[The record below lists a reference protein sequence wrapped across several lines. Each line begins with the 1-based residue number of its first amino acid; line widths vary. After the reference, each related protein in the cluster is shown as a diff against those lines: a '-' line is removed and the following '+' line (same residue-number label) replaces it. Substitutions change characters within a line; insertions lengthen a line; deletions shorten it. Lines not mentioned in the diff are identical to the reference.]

1 MFVSLFLVRI
11 PEHWLCNFWQTSV
24 LSVGRSFVRKLVR
37 LLVHSC
43 FRSLSDSFVRLL
55 VGHIV
60 CSCFRSLSDS
70 FVRLLVGQLVCSCFR
85 SLSHSFVCSLVSQL
99 VRSVPLSLT
108 LTLLRLI
115 LFILSA
121 VDHKVTQSLTL
132 INPFFFSGFGN
143 PDYHHRG
150 GDSCSHL
157 HFDSCPFRYLLCQR
171 NTSQQARGKRIV
183 SKLNTKTDW

>member
-1 MFVSLFLVRI
+1 MFPCFLSGFPNI
-11 PEHWLCNFWQTSV
+11 GYIIF
-24 LSVGRSFVRKLVR
+24 GRRP
-37 LLVHSC
+37 C
-43 FRSLSDSFVRLL
+43 FRSVVHFFVSSFVCSFIRAFGPSLTRSFVRLL
-55 VGHIV
+55 VGQIV

-132 INPFFFSGFGN
+132 TNPFSFSGFGN
-143 PDYHHRG
+143 PDYHDRG

-171 NTSQQARGKRIV
+171 NTSQQAQGKRIV

>member
-1 MFVSLFLVRI
+1 MF
-11 PEHWLCNFWQTSV
+11 
-24 LSVGRSFVRKLVR
+24 
-37 LLVHSC
+37 
-43 FRSLSDSFVRLL
+43 
-55 VGHIV
+55 
-60 CSCFRSLSDS
+60 
-70 FVRLLVGQLVCSCFR
+70 
-85 SLSHSFVCSLVSQL
+85 
-99 VRSVPLSLT
+99 SVPLSLT

-132 INPFFFSGFGN
+132 TNPFSFSGFGN
-143 PDYHHRG
+143 PDYHDRG

-183 SKLNTKTDW
+183 SKLNTKTDWSYEIVAAYAFVTDCMVSFHAL